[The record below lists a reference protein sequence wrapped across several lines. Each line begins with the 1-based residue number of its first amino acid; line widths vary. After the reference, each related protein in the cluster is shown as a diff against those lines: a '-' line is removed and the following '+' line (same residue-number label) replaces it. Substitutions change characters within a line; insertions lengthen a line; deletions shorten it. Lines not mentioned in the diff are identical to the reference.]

1 MQVICCHWIAD
12 LVVLPSPRSL
22 GFRGPMPPCFPF
34 HFHAD
39 DETFWDVAS
48 EMTRRWPKTKATFN
62 SQIVKIKSNSKA
74 PAPCQASAISHQ
86 PSATNH
92 QAASSN
98 HWALSTAYIAYSTY
112 VPYSMYAATTDI
124 DIDPRTFHAPL
135 TENKFAFAILANF
148 SEKLRGRI
156 QVQREY
162 CESIS
167 LTNHGQRI
175 PLAKV
180 QNNSQIIWVKLK
192 IMC

>member
-112 VPYSMYAATTDI
+112 VPYSIYAATTDI

-135 TENKFAFAILANF
+135 TENKFAFASQSF
-148 SEKLRGRI
+148 RKKKKKTGHSEKNRI
-156 QVQREY
+156 WNGYMDGATSAQLGM
-162 CESIS
+162 IS
-167 LTNHGQRI
+167 KIDTTSS
-175 PLAKV
+175 
-180 QNNSQIIWVKLK
+180 QNKGFY
-192 IMC
+192 